1 MHSGWGLSDENNGKR
16 GRVEGRSRW
25 GEGGKGGRGG
35 KLCGWGWGLL
45 VYGARDG
52 GGEEEEEEEGVV
64 CHCLVYLPVSFRRA
78 IFLCCYFFS
87 PALLSLSLFFFFP
100 WIPPVVR

>member
-1 MHSGWGLSDENNGKR
+1 MHGGWGLSDESKGGR
-16 GRVEGRSRW
+16 GRVEGRELLGGR
-25 GEGGKGGRGG
+25 GEGGG

-45 VYGARDG
+45 VCGARDG

-87 PALLSLSLFFFFP
+87 PALLSLFFFFFLSLDS
-100 WIPPVVR
+100 PVVR